1 MERGENE
8 DLNSAADLAGTADVA
23 GMEHVAGMA
32 DLDDAD
38 DMDDTDGPAGR
49 ARSRWGWG
57 PDPWLEVDARVE
69 REVAQEVARI
79 AVLVGIDEVWTGVT
93 EEQRIHDS
101 RVIRVVPAV
110 SGDVAADAA
119 WDPWS
124 GGAGVFGGPGGM
136 VGPADPVDG
145 GDGGADRWTGP
156 GDPAA
161 VRIDGEGRTYTVPRD
176 AVALGVALR
185 ERAPQGRAR
194 VVGVLG
200 ATGGLGVSSL
210 AAVFARA
217 SRLRGWET
225 ALVDLDPLP
234 GACAEMLALDDAA
247 GLRWADLAHS
257 GAPLIGAHLASSVPT
272 WHGVRV
278 LCGDERGGPA
288 PGVATAAVAALRS
301 DVDVLVLD
309 LPRGAW
315 AATSLLA
322 SCDEVVVLVG
332 AAPSSLVTLR
342 SLWAALDGLP
352 ARAGLAVRRTS
363 RYSCPAQ
370 GAAQAAGLPLLG
382 VVGDERG
389 MADALAVGDGP
400 WLGARGP
407 LRRMAAAMLD
417 AYGLTDNPAA
427 APRHGGREP
436 KVPA

>member
-1 MERGENE
+1 M
-8 DLNSAADLAGTADVA
+8 
-23 GMEHVAGMA
+23 
-32 DLDDAD
+32 
-38 DMDDTDGPAGR
+38 
-49 ARSRWGWG
+49 
-57 PDPWLEVDARVE
+57 
-69 REVAQEVARI
+69 
-79 AVLVGIDEVWTGVT
+79 
-93 EEQRIHDS
+93 
-101 RVIRVVPAV
+101 
-110 SGDVAADAA
+110 
-119 WDPWS
+119 
-124 GGAGVFGGPGGM
+124 
-136 VGPADPVDG
+136 
-145 GDGGADRWTGP
+145 
-156 GDPAA
+156 
-161 VRIDGEGRTYTVPRD
+161 
-176 AVALGVALR
+176 
-185 ERAPQGRAR
+185 
-194 VVGVLG
+194 
-200 ATGGLGVSSL
+200 
-210 AAVFARA
+210 
-217 SRLRGWET
+217 
-225 ALVDLDPLP
+225 
-234 GACAEMLALDDAA
+234 
-247 GLRWADLAHS
+247 
-257 GAPLIGAHLASSVPT
+257 
-272 WHGVRV
+272 RV

-288 PGVATAAVAALRS
+288 PGVAAAAVAALRS